1 MRKLPPGRN
10 VQSIRMRIVR
20 SWKMRMGV
28 LYFFEREI
36 EKMAWIALFVAG
48 LGECF
53 WSAMMKLSDGFS
65 RLGYSI
71 ATVAGMIFSF
81 AALIAATKTL
91 PLSLAYPIWTGIGAV
106 GSVVI
111 GVVFF
116 KDRINPITWVFVA
129 LLVIGV
135 VGIKL
140 TAGE

>member
-1 MRKLPPGRN
+1 M
-10 VQSIRMRIVR
+10 V
-20 SWKMRMGV
+20 GV
-28 LYFFEREI
+28 
-36 EKMAWIALFVAG
+36 ALLVAG

-53 WSAMMKLSDGFS
+53 WSAMMKLSNGFS

-71 ATVAGMIFSF
+71 ATVGGMIFSF
-81 AALIAATKTL
+81 AALIAATKIL

-106 GSVVI
+106 GA
-111 GVVFF
+111 VVFF

-129 LLVIGV
+129 LLVIGI